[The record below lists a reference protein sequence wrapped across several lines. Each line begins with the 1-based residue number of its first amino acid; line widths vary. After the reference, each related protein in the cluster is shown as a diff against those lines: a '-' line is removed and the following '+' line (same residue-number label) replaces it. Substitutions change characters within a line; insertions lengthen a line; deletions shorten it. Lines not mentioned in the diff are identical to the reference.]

1 MFLQFLVFL
10 ADHMVLV
17 ASSMDLIDL
26 LFSKKVYQ
34 ILKTCNLAINFGD
47 KSLDYNLIENF
58 MAYVIIIIQN
68 DQTENYL
75 A

>member
-1 MFLQFLVFL
+1 
-10 ADHMVLV
+10 MVLV

-58 MAYVIIIIQN
+58 MA
-68 DQTENYL
+68 
-75 A
+75 